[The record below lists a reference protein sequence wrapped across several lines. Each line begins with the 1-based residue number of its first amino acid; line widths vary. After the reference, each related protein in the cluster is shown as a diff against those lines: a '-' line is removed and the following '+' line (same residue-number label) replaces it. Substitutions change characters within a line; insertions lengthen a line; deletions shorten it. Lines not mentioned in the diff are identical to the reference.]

1 MDYNVFIWVCATH
14 LFCLYFFKEWH
25 GKNQKIFLKNGAQC
39 WRFQHLTFCVGR
51 ERMARVR
58 PPRADDKAPFAGDT
72 GTIQAP
78 PTQSRLECVLWG
90 EVGELLHEPHS

>member
-1 MDYNVFIWVCATH
+1 M
-14 LFCLYFFKEWH
+14 
-25 GKNQKIFLKNGAQC
+25 
-39 WRFQHLTFCVGR
+39 TFCVGS
-51 ERMARVR
+51 ERTAHVR

-78 PTQSRLECVLWG
+78 PTQARLECVLWG